1 MNYEYE
7 ENPGQAAVFEPPP
20 NKEEKPVYRYSE
32 FDPLTHQESGNEP
45 QNFRGPTIRYDIY
58 DPQQDTDLKRSVMDD
73 PQNNPMNRPRQ
84 TDAPDV
90 MFDY

>member
-32 FDPLTHQESGNEP
+32 FDP
-45 QNFRGPTIRYDIY
+45 
-58 DPQQDTDLKRSVMDD
+58 
-73 PQNNPMNRPRQ
+73 
-84 TDAPDV
+84 
-90 MFDY
+90 